1 MTVPAS
7 RLAVVTGGTA
17 GIGLA
22 TAAALARD
30 GWRVIACSRQPPE
43 DAAAMPEGVE
53 PLACD
58 VADPAS
64 VAALAERVSR
74 AGAPLGAVVNSAG
87 MALPRAPFL
96 ESTEEQMQRIFEVN
110 SFGTIRVL
118 RALLPLMTAGGTVVN
133 LSSTL
138 AARPRPGSA
147 LYAAT
152 KGAVERFSTALAS
165 EVAERGIRVHVVAPA
180 LVRSEIWLRAGMS
193 ETDYQALLAARG
205 AEFPLGRVG
214 EPEDVAELIRYL
226 VSDRAAWMTGTLIPV
241 DGGAMLR

>member
-1 MTVPAS
+1 MTAVAS

-22 TAAALARD
+22 AAAALARD
-30 GWRVIACSRQPPE
+30 GWRVMACSRRPP
-43 DAAAMPEGVE
+43 DAAQMPEGIE
-53 PLACD
+53 PVSCD
-58 VADPAS
+58 VADPGS
-64 VAALAERVSR
+64 VEALAERVSR
-74 AGAPLGAVVNSAG
+74 HEAPLGAVINSAG

-110 SFGTIRVL
+110 TFGTIRVL
-118 RALLPLMTAGGTVVN
+118 RALLPLMGSGGTVVN

-165 EVAERGIRVHVVAPA
+165 EVADRGIRVHVIAPA
-180 LVRSEIWLRAGMS
+180 LVRSEIWLRAGMAD
-193 ETDYQALLAARG
+193 TDYEALLTARG
-205 AEFPLGRVG
+205 REFPLGRVG
-214 EPEDVAELIRYL
+214 EPEDVAELIRYM
-226 VSDRAAWMTGTLIPV
+226 VSDQAAWMTGNLIQV

>member
-1 MTVPAS
+1 MSDAPCG
-7 RLAVVTGGTA
+7 LAVVTGGTA

-30 GWRVIACSRQPPE
+30 GWQVLACSRNPGAN
-43 DAAAMPEGVE
+43 DAMPEGVRTV
-53 PLACD
+53 ACD

-64 VAALAERVSR
+64 VREFADTVSGLGV
-74 AGAPLGAVVNSAG
+74 ALGAVVNCAG

-96 ESTEEQMQRIFEVN
+96 ESDEDQMRQMFEVN
-110 SFGTIRVL
+110 AFGTMRVL
-118 RALLPLMTAGGTVVN
+118 RALLPLMTSGGTVVN

-152 KGAVERFSTALAS
+152 KGAVERFSTALAT
-165 EVAERGIRVHVVAPA
+165 EVADHGIRVHVVAPA

-193 ETDYQALLAARG
+193 AEDYKALLVERG
-205 AEFPLGRVG
+205 REFPLGRTG
-214 EPEDVAELIRYL
+214 EPEDVAGLICYL
-226 VSDRAAWMTGTLIPV
+226 VSDTAQWLTGNLIQV
-241 DGGAMLR
+241 DGGAMFR

>member
-1 MTVPAS
+1 MTAAAS

-30 GWRVIACSRQPPE
+30 GWRVMACSRQPP

-53 PLACD
+53 TVACD

-64 VAALAERVSR
+64 VEALAERVAR
-74 AGAPLGAVVNSAG
+74 HGAPLGAVVNSAG

-110 SFGTIRVL
+110 TFGTIRVL
-118 RALLPLMTAGGTVVN
+118 RTLLPLMAAGGTVVN

-165 EVAERGIRVHVVAPA
+165 EVAERGIRVHVIAPA
-180 LVRSEIWLRAGMS
+180 LVRSEIWLRAGMTD
-193 ETDYQALLAARG
+193 TDYEALLTARG
-205 AEFPLGRVG
+205 REFPLGRVG
-214 EPEDVAELIRYL
+214 EPEDVAELIRYMA
-226 VSDRAAWMTGTLIPV
+226 SDQAAWMTGNLIQV

>member
-1 MTVPAS
+1 MTDAAP

-22 TAAALARD
+22 TVTALARD
-30 GWRVIACSRQPPE
+30 GWHVLACSRNPG
-43 DAAAMPEGVE
+43 AAAGMPEGVQ
-53 PLACD
+53 PVACD
-58 VADPAS
+58 VADPDS
-64 VAALAERVSR
+64 VRALAEVVSR
-74 AGAPLGAVVNSAG
+74 QEIPLGAVVNSAG

-96 ESTEEQMQRIFEVN
+96 ESSEEQMRQMFEIN
-110 SFGTIRVL
+110 AFGTMRVL
-118 RALLPLMTAGGTVVN
+118 RALLPMMTSGGTVVN

-152 KGAVERFSTALAS
+152 KGAVERFSTALAT
-165 EVAERGIRVHVVAPA
+165 EVAGKGIRVHVVAPA

-193 ETDYQALLAARG
+193 TEDYDDLLAARG
-205 AEFPLGRVG
+205 REFPLGRAG
-214 EPEDVAELIRYL
+214 EPEDVADLICYL
-226 VSDRAAWMTGTLIPV
+226 VSDKAVWLTGNLIPV

>member
-1 MTVPAS
+1 MTAAAG

-22 TAAALARD
+22 VAAALARD
-30 GWRVIACSRQPPE
+30 GWRVLACSRRPPE
-43 DAAAMPEGVE
+43 AAQMPEGVE
-53 PLACD
+53 PVACD

-64 VAALAERVSR
+64 VQALADRVAQ

-87 MALPRAPFL
+87 ISLARAPFL
-96 ESTEEQMQRIFEVN
+96 ETDEEQMRRIFEVN
-110 SFGTIRVL
+110 AFGTIRVS
-118 RALLPLMTAGGTVVN
+118 RCLLPLMGAGGTVVN

-152 KGAVERFSTALAS
+152 KGAIERFSSALAT
-165 EVAERGIRVHVVAPA
+165 EVADRGIRVHVIAPA

-193 ETDYQALLAARG
+193 ETDYEALLATRG
-205 AEFPLGRVG
+205 REFPLGRVG

-226 VSDRAAWMTGTLIPV
+226 VSDKAAWMTGTLIPV